1 MAPARPL
8 ASRRSVLWA
17 LLPVVALVTT
27 IYHFR
32 SFEDIY
38 TLAPEEGIPVELS
51 HDVDSPPAVE
61 VEVAVAEPTSPW
73 CQVGE
78 CAVGRWVPRTPQF
91 ETLEEMQAAY
101 MNHYEDPWSHCPV
114 YMDVNGHL
122 IPDDEKPALQAQRI
136 VDLLNWEW
144 QPDRGKLLDT
154 NFEDFMVR
162 LLRSPGGLVMIG
174 DSITRQ
180 HHVALT
186 YMVRQLNLTFILN
199 PDWIEYTDVNHVH
212 QFVLHPSAQATA
224 LMEKAGVPPSRLKR
238 PFLTLIQNHLSLSE
252 ADVRMVTHADPNYVW
267 KHAQAR
273 VDDWDKIVKHLATPV
288 PGEDDTVTEDTVVL
302 FNSGAHWSRGVL
314 YLIPQ
319 STLEEEHRILTEA
332 YRKMARIH
340 IERLRSVPRAKIFFR
355 STSPGHPSCQ
365 RLTRPYPN
373 IVQAETAEA
382 DPSKRLMVTG
392 KNKEERFTF
401 ARWDWDQFAPH
412 NEIFHEEIARE
423 NARQS
428 APRGR
433 PPRWHYLDVYNIA
446 LQRPDAHWEPG
457 KDCLHWCTPVV
468 VDEWTRQLLHQL
480 ALVEGRLPDA

>member
-1 MAPARPL
+1 MPPARPL
-8 ASRRSVLWA
+8 TSRRSVLWA

-27 IYHFR
+27 VYHFR

-38 TLAPEEGIPVELS
+38 TLAPDEAIPVELS
-51 HDVDSPPAVE
+51 HDVDPPAVD
-61 VEVAVAEPTSPW
+61 VEVVVAEPTSPW
-73 CQVGE
+73 CQLGE

-101 MNHYEDPWSHCPV
+101 MNHFEDPWSHCPV

-122 IPDDEKPALQAQRI
+122 VPEDEKPALQAQRI

-144 QPDRGKLLDT
+144 KPDRGRMLDT
-154 NFEDFMVR
+154 NFEDFMIR
-162 LLRSPGGLVMIG
+162 LLRSPGGMVMIG

-186 YMVRQLNLTFILN
+186 YMVRQLNLTFSLN
-199 PDWIEYTDVNHVH
+199 PDYLEYTGINHVH
-212 QFVLHPSAQATA
+212 QFVLHPSEQATA
-224 LMEKAGVPPSRLKR
+224 LMEKAGVPMSRRKR

-288 PGEDDTVTEDTVVL
+288 PGEESTVTEDTVVL
-302 FNSGAHWSRGVL
+302 FNTGAHWSRGVL

-319 STLEEEHRILTEA
+319 STLEQEHAVLTEA

-373 IVQAETAEA
+373 IEHAQTAER

-392 KNKEERFTF
+392 KNHEERFTF
-401 ARWDWDQFAPH
+401 ARWDWDQFALH
-412 NEIFHEEIARE
+412 NDIFREEIARE
-423 NARQS
+423 
-428 APRGR
+428 
-433 PPRWHYLDVYNIA
+433 
-446 LQRPDAHWEPG
+446 
-457 KDCLHWCTPVV
+457 
-468 VDEWTRQLLHQL
+468 
-480 ALVEGRLPDA
+480 